1 MKCIFIFANIYKSI
15 SGKCSRN
22 FVITYKDEEFIY
34 LPFIYIAWG
43 TGHNDNRL
51 LNKYQSNTHAGNIS
65 CTTMCKP
72 KKMKC
77 IKKCKVLSFHPS
89 MRCTPHT
96 CAQTLSFTFS
106 LLYPVHYP
114 YIFHNWSM
122 HRQAFN
128 YAYRHGYTLALH
140 TVSMEFKEVIQY
152 SVLACAIVKF
162 SELLLLRNNCFSGR
176 MVSPGH
182 ICTWAQKTSDKIIQW
197 VHKMP
202 WACIVFTEGRSQS
215 IVLLATHTIWL
226 SYNIWIVLLHQM
238 EIENVGILLITAC

>member
-1 MKCIFIFANIYKSI
+1 MLATSHVQLCVNLKKWSALKNVKS
-15 SGKCSRN
+15 C
-22 FVITYKDEEFIY
+22 
-34 LPFIYIAWG
+34 PFIPPWG
-43 TGHNDNRL
+43 AHLIHVHKHSRL
-51 LNKYQSNTHAGNIS
+51 LSLSYILYTTHTYS
-65 CTTMCKP
+65 TTEV
-72 KKMKC
+72 C
-77 IKKCKVLSFHPS
+77 IDKHAI
-89 MRCTPHT
+89 MHT
-96 CAQTLSFTFS
+96 GMDTHLHYTQ
-106 LLYPVHYP
+106 YPWNSRRY
-114 YIFHNWSM
+114 
-122 HRQAFN
+122 
-128 YAYRHGYTLALH
+128 
-140 TVSMEFKEVIQY
+140 IQY